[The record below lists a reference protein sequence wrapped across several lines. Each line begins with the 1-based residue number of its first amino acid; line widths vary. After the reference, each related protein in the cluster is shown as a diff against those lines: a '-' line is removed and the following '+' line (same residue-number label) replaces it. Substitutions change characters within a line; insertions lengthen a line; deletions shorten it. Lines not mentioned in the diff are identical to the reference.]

1 VAKSPDELFAAQALR
16 LARQGVGL
24 ASPNPCVGALVV
36 DELGR
41 VVGRGFHDYDRR
53 LHAEIIA
60 LEEAG
65 PLARGNTLYLNLEP
79 CSHTG
84 RTGPCAQAVIDAGV
98 ARVVCSMED
107 PNPLVAGRGFAM
119 LREAGIDVEVGI
131 LQEPARKLNEAFA
144 KFIRTGVP
152 MVTLKAAL
160 TLDGKIAPA
169 KPKERAEVIYLSGEK
184 TQEHVH
190 LLRHASDAI
199 MVGVGTV
206 LADDPQLTD
215 RSALRRRRPLL
226 RVVVDS
232 QLRIPL
238 TSRLV
243 TTAKDDLVVFCC
255 EPDSAKQSALE
266 NCGVLVVPVAANAQ
280 GRTDLPEV
288 LKKLGSL
295 DVLSLLVE
303 GGSEVNATFLSAGL
317 VDKLWLHFSPWL
329 HGPAAV
335 PWIGSGAIA
344 EGIFPATLH
353 GISVH
358 HFPPDIG
365 IEGYLHDVYA

>member
-1 VAKSPDELFAAQALR
+1 MAKSPDELFAAQALR

-53 LHAEIIA
+53 THAEIIA

-84 RTGPCAQAVIDAGV
+84 RTGPCAQAVVAAGV
-98 ARVVCSMED
+98 RRVVCSMED
-107 PNPLVAGRGFAM
+107 PNPLVAGRGFAV
-119 LREAGIDVEVGI
+119 LRDAGIEVEVGI

-144 KFIRTGVP
+144 RFIRTGTP

-160 TLDGKIAPA
+160 TLDGKIARA
-169 KPKERAEVIYLSGEK
+169 HPKEKAEVIYLSGEK
-184 TQEHVH
+184 TLEHVH
-190 LLRHASDAI
+190 ILRHASDAI
-199 MVGVGTV
+199 LIGVGTA

-215 RSALRRRRPLL
+215 RSGLRRRRPLL
-226 RVVVDS
+226 RVVLDS
-232 QLRIPL
+232 HLRLPL
-238 TSRLV
+238 ESRLV
-243 TTAKDDLVVFCC
+243 ESAAYDLLVFCC
-255 EPDSAKQSALE
+255 DADSAKQSALE
-266 NCGVLVVPVAANAQ
+266 DRGVRIETVAADED
-280 GRTDLPEV
+280 GRPDLSDV
-288 LKKLGSL
+288 LKQLGSL
-295 DVLSLLVE
+295 DILSLLVE
-303 GGSEVNATFLSAGL
+303 GGSEVNAAFLSAGL

-329 HGPAAV
+329 HGPAAL
-335 PWIGSGAIA
+335 PWIRPGATTEA
-344 EGIFPATLH
+344 VFPATLH

>member
-1 VAKSPDELFAAQALR
+1 MAKSADELFAAQALR
-16 LARQGVGL
+16 LAHKGVGL

-84 RTGPCAQAVIDAGV
+84 RTGPCAKAVIEAGV

-107 PNPLVAGRGFAM
+107 PNPMVSGRGFAM
-119 LREAGIDVEVGI
+119 LRAAGIEVEVGT

-169 KPKERAEVIYLSGEK
+169 KAKEKAEVIYLSGEK

-190 LLRHASDAI
+190 ALRHASDAI
-199 MVGVGTV
+199 LIGVGTA
-206 LADDPQLTD
+206 LTDNPQLTD
-215 RSALRRRRPLL
+215 RSGHHRRRPLL

-243 TTAKDDLVVFCC
+243 ATAKDDLIVFCC
-255 EPDSAKQSALE
+255 DPDSAKRTALE
-266 NCGVLVVPVAANAQ
+266 NCGVLVVSVAANAQ
-280 GRTDLPEV
+280 GRTDLSEV

-295 DVLSLLVE
+295 DILSLLVE
-303 GGSEVNATFLSAGL
+303 GGSEVNSAFLSAGL
-317 VDKLWLHFSPWL
+317 ADKLWLHFSPWL
-329 HGPAAV
+329 YGPAAV
-335 PWIGSGAIA
+335 PWIKMGAA
-344 EGIFPATLH
+344 LEGTFPAALH

-365 IEGYLHDVYA
+365 IEAYLHDVYA